1 MYCSG
6 AGSEAPWVGGATR
19 SARAIADQDGSLRDH
34 LQTMR
39 QAASGVSLDE
49 ELLAL
54 QKAQRAYE
62 AVAKV
67 IQTSSE
73 MLETL
78 MNLR

>member
-1 MYCSG
+1 MR
-6 AGSEAPWVGGATR
+6 EAT
-19 SARAIADQDGSLRDH
+19 
-34 LQTMR
+34 
-39 QAASGVSLDE
+39 SGVSIDE
-49 ELLAL
+49 ELLSL

-73 MLETL
+73 MLTTL